1 MKIKFKD
8 IFNSTVYITPN
19 IPGKDTIRYRFKITQ
34 LILYVIVFSIL
45 LVAFTVAFLS
55 FTPLKNMVFHY
66 ENAQLQIQAEKTV
79 ELEKKIFYLTKQ
91 LESISSTNKKLQMAY
106 ILGTVDSIDTTDAIY
121 DSLKH
126 ESVKNLPY
134 GGSILFVFE
143 QIFEKFFLNQ
153 TSDKGIFIK
162 PSNGLIINNFNQS
175 EGHLGIDFAVPPGS
189 PVYAS
194 RGGLII
200 FADYTIEDGKKII
213 IQHDDGYITV
223 YKHCSSL
230 LKKERDEVVEGELIA
245 LSGNSGKNTTGPHLH
260 FEIWKDGKPVNPEEY
275 FIK

>member
-1 MKIKFKD
+1 MKIKLKD

-19 IPGKDTIRYRFKITQ
+19 LPGKDTIRYRFKITQ
-34 LILYVIVFSIL
+34 LLIYFIVFSIL
-45 LVAFTVAFLS
+45 LMTFTITVLS
-55 FTPLKNMVFHY
+55 FTPLKHFVFHY
-66 ENAQLQIQAEKTV
+66 ENAQLQKQAKKTV

-91 LESISSTNKKLQMAY
+91 LETISSTNKKLQYAY
-106 ILGTVDSIDTTDAIY
+106 ILGTSDSIDTTDAIY

-134 GGSILFVFE
+134 GGNILSVFKE
-143 QIFEKFFLNQ
+143 IFEKFFLNQ
-153 TSDKGIFIK
+153 VADKGIFIK
-162 PSNGLIINNFNQS
+162 PSNGLIINNFNPS
-175 EGHLGIDFAVPPGS
+175 EGHLGIDFAVSPGS
-189 PVYAS
+189 AVYAA
-194 RGGLII
+194 RGGLVI
-200 FADYTIEDGKKII
+200 FADYTIDDGKKII

-230 LKKERDEVVEGELIA
+230 IKKERDEVVEGELIA

-260 FEIWKDGKPVNPEEY
+260 FEIWKDGKPINPEEY